1 MSPPGAGV
9 RPYRGLIDLAEKG
22 VITLQ
27 VGIHGIP
34 VNLDP
39 VVYDSLARAGLSG
52 YPTFNLDDRD
62 RYYYR
67 RVYPGRGR
75 AGDFLARPPKF
86 YGKKPPGT
94 GGSPGGAPPTLT
106 PPPPPPGAG
115 PPPGY
120 PPPPGPT

>member
-67 RVYPGRGR
+67 RVYPGCVR
-75 AGDFLARPPKF
+75 AADFLARHPKF
-86 YGKKPPGT
+86 YGKNLAVT
-94 GGSPGGAPPTLT
+94 GGSPGGALSIVTAAPAPR
-106 PPPPPPGAG
+106 GAG
-115 PPPGY
+115 PAPRHPAPPG
-120 PPPPGPT
+120 

>member
-67 RVYPGRGR
+67 RGYLRRVR
-75 AGDFLARPPKF
+75 ADGFLARHPQVG
-86 YGKKPPGT
+86 GKNPAGAR
-94 GGSPGGAPPTLT
+94 GSPGGARSVGPPR
-106 PPPPPPGAG
+106 PHPPGTRLA
-115 PPPGY
+115 PC
-120 PPPPGPT
+120 